1 MCGVS
6 WRWDV
11 DSPPGFAVKLRT
23 VFQVLLV
30 AVATIP
36 VAAAEDYRSTIGLTA
51 LRSAGYLRA
60 NGRDIEIAQV
70 EAAETVSRK
79 YYAPDSR
86 NFEFKGKDFELEGIS
101 SSPSSHATRIGTLIY
116 GNHSGIAP
124 AVDEIYSYSSDGF
137 VGSKGLNPG
146 GGRKP
151 DKLDADVVNN
161 SWVGTFGN
169 AQQDLNILR
178 RLDYMA
184 WRDDVVVVNSTE
196 NESWKPFPTLLASS
210 YNGIT
215 VGRSSGSSGGVV
227 TTDGGVRVK
236 PDLVVPMPTTSDAA
250 AVVSGA
256 AALLMSEADAR
267 KMKPD
272 ALSMKAMLMAG
283 ALRPPAWQH
292 GSSSASDDRLVPLD
306 FKYGAGEL
314 RVLRSFHILDA
325 GEQKENKVAA
335 KRGWATEKLSG
346 SGKSDYFELKYSGV
360 VTEFT
365 AVLTW
370 HRRFQQRG
378 RSYDNLTPVLA
389 DLELELLRKSGN
401 KWVSVAVSD
410 SNSDNVEMIAIDD
423 LAAGTYRLT
432 VGGGKNEEYG
442 LAWDADYNASARR
455 YTTPRA
461 AGSVGA
467 IVGGVTVPEPAS
479 VIVLP
484 AACLLLARRRR
495 GA

>member
-1 MCGVS
+1 M
-6 WRWDV
+6 
-11 DSPPGFAVKLRT
+11 A
-23 VFQVLLV
+23 
-30 AVATIP
+30 AT
-36 VAAAEDYRSTIGLTA
+36 DYRATIGLTA
-51 LRSAGYLRA
+51 LRSQGYLRG
-60 NGRDIEIAQV
+60 NGRDIAVAQV
-70 EAAETVSRK
+70 EAPETVSRK

-86 NFEFKGKDFELEGIS
+86 NFEFKGKDFKLEGIS
-101 SSPSSHATRIGTLIY
+101 SSPSSHATRIGSLIY
-116 GNHSGIAP
+116 GNSSGIAP
-124 AVDEIYSYSSDGF
+124 AVDEIYSFSSDSF

-146 GGRKP
+146 WGKKP
-151 DKLDADVVNN
+151 DKLDADVINN

-169 AQQDLNILR
+169 PNTDINTLR

-227 TTDGGVRVK
+227 TTDGGTRVK

-256 AALLMSEADAR
+256 AALLLSEADVR

-283 ALRPPAWQH
+283 ALRPPTWQH
-292 GSSSASDDRLVPLD
+292 GTSSPADDRYVPLD
-306 FKYGAGEL
+306 YKYGAGEL
-314 RVLRSFHILDA
+314 RLFRSFHILDA

-389 DLELELLRKSGN
+389 DLELQLLRKSGN
-401 KWVSVAVSD
+401 KWVSVALSD
-410 SNSDNVEMIAIDD
+410 SNSDNVEMIAIDN

-461 AGSVGA
+461 PSFIGEITRGGA
-467 IVGGVTVPEPAS
+467 VVPEPAS

-484 AACLLLARRRR
+484 AAWLLLARRRR
-495 GA
+495 QA